1 MSSNRPARPSPAS
14 APPASASPAS
24 SSRATASRASSSPA
38 SASPAPSAPA
48 SAPRHAAGRR
58 APSARRAAGPAE
70 PEANPLRE
78 HILATASALFYAQ
91 GARAVGVDLVV
102 DEARIAKT
110 SLYRYFPTKDDLI
123 VAFLEREDLD
133 FWSTW
138 DGVAARHADD
148 PMAELEAHMGWIGE
162 RLGRANYRGC
172 PQLNVAAEF
181 AESQHPAR
189 SVARAHMQGLR
200 QRLDALAAKLGAQ
213 SPSTLGAQ
221 LALLVNGAFVSKDLL
236 SPAEAADVLL
246 GSARALVAAAPLER

>member
-1 MSSNRPARPSPAS
+1 MSTTRPARP
-14 APPASASPAS
+14 AP
-24 SSRATASRASSSPA
+24 SR
-38 SASPAPSAPA
+38 PAPS
-48 SAPRHAAGRR
+48 RR
-58 APSARRAAGPAE
+58 AASARRAAAGEAD
-70 PEANPLRE
+70 ANPLRE

-181 AESQHPAR
+181 AEVHHPAR
-189 SVARAHMQGLR
+189 AVARAHMAGLR
-200 QRLDALAAKLGAQ
+200 QRLDALAAKLGAK

-236 SPAEAADVLL
+236 SPGEAAEVLL
-246 GSARALVAAAPLER
+246 GSARALVAAAAPLER